1 MKLWISGFSGA
12 KIYLNQRPHDV
23 LDHKSKVCGSFFRWD
38 SNIKNNELERE
49 GVKLSP
55 SAPPL
60 DFKSNDT
67 LFVSMYLLKKGEQ
80 IRLDPRLIHRIVL
93 FKIPVLLR
101 TYQLKVYT
109 QIRILLH
116 LGQLQDDCKIN
127 YSVAYFIKLL
137 YIYHYFEFSQN
148 VIVSF
153 LLKKNICIMRHIATI
168 LNPIYSQLILS
179 FLFFS
184 LLHTFQSNRIQD
196 TQWMKSLKQRTD
208 AFLFTTYST
217 IHR

>member
-38 SNIKNNELERE
+38 SNIKNIQLENELERE

-93 FKIPVLLR
+93 FKSPVLLR

-153 LLKKNICIMRHIATI
+153 LLKKKYMYHATYCDNFKSYLQLAYPVISFFFLAPYVSIKSYLGHSVDEI
-168 LNPIYSQLILS
+168 LKVEN
-179 FLFFS
+179 
-184 LLHTFQSNRIQD
+184 
-196 TQWMKSLKQRTD
+196 
-208 AFLFTTYST
+208 
-217 IHR
+217 